1 MTTQEDPIEAAVGA
15 LERGEVVALP
25 TETVYGL
32 AADAS
37 NPDAIERLFEL
48 KGRPNSVPLPLAVAA
63 VEWVPDWASVDDPRL
78 ERLAR
83 RWWPGPLTVVLPARD
98 EVSRVLTGGRAT
110 IAVRVPDQEQA
121 RAVIARFGRAVALTS
136 ANVHGEPE
144 ARSADE
150 VAATFGLQVAAI
162 VDGGPSSIGE
172 PSTIVALV
180 DSQAPK
186 ILRRGALSESQVLE
200 ALK

>member
-1 MTTQEDPIEAAVGA
+1 MTTREDPIEAAVGA

-180 DSQAPK
+180 DSEAPK

>member
-1 MTTQEDPIEAAVGA
+1 MTTREDPIEAAVEA

-48 KGRPNSVPLPLAVAA
+48 KGRPTSVPLPLAVAA
-63 VEWVPDWASVDDPRL
+63 VEWVPHWASVDDPRL

-98 EVSRVLTGGRAT
+98 QVSRVLTGGRTT

-136 ANVHGEPE
+136 ANAHGEPE
-144 ARSADE
+144 ARSAEE
-150 VAATFGLQVAAI
+150 VAATFGVQVAAI

-172 PSTIVALV
+172 PSTIVALA
-180 DSQAPK
+180 DSEAPK